1 MIILFVIVTDDQEKL
16 IPYLMEK
23 FQEYQPLIMEFLN
36 NMRKDK
42 KTSAIRALP
51 YNSYTYTL
59 DKQYSSLSITKGQV
73 TMF

>member
-1 MIILFVIVTDDQEKL
+1 MIVTDDQEKL

-42 KTSAIRALP
+42 KKTSAIRALP
-51 YNSYTYTL
+51 YNIYTYTL
-59 DKQYSSLSITKGQV
+59 DKQYSSLSITKGASNNV
-73 TMF
+73 LNGR

>member
-1 MIILFVIVTDDQEKL
+1 MIIFVIVTDDQEKL

-42 KTSAIRALP
+42 DKKYFCNQSTSL
-51 YNSYTYTL
+51 
-59 DKQYSSLSITKGQV
+59 
-73 TMF
+73 